1 MRLKKHQSITL
12 AILFVMTL
20 SFVGVIF
27 AGVIVAA
34 MASSDTSPY
43 QVSFRDYQITATP
56 YQPNSF
62 ANILEDGTIELTPN
76 PFSPRRLCR
85 LFRLANCPK
94 TN

>member
-1 MRLKKHQSITL
+1 
-12 AILFVMTL
+12 MTL